1 MDSWS
6 SLEVAKLIASIL
18 TPLSVVAL
26 GWFINRRL
34 KKLDFRQW
42 SNQKLVEKRLALYD
56 EVAPL
61 LNKLLCFYTW
71 KGYWKDISPH
81 DVIEAKR
88 SLDKTV
94 HIYKYVLS
102 ERLVNEYENFKKL
115 LFEEYTGVGR
125 GAMIR
130 SEIQSGLGDRRK
142 YCTYKWDKAWDDY
155 FTNEGDSIK
164 RKAISDQYD
173 GLMKAFKDL
182 IGIQEMETPHGS
194 TYGDKEDSRRNVSP
208 PSASTSARPD
218 ESKRQILLDL

>member
-6 SLEVAKLIASIL
+6 SLEVAKLVASIL
-18 TPLSVVAL
+18 TPLSVGAL

-71 KGYWKDISPH
+71 KGYWKNISPH

-94 HIYKYVLS
+94 NIYKYLLS
-102 ERLVNEYENFKKL
+102 AKLVKEYEAFKRL
-115 LFEEYTGVGR
+115 LFVEWTGVGR
-125 GAMIR
+125 DAMIR
-130 SEIQSGLGDRRK
+130 SEIKSAGGDRK
-142 YCTYKWDKAWDDY
+142 HCTYKWDEAWNDH
-155 FTNEGDSIK
+155 FTNEGGNSIIWK
-164 RKAISDQYD
+164 DIADQYG
-173 GLMKAFKDL
+173 GLMRVFKDL
-182 IGIQEMETPHGS
+182 IGIQEMEPPHGL
-194 TYGDKEDSRRNVSP
+194 TYEDKEDSGQNVSRP
-208 PSASTSARPD
+208 NTSTTTAA
-218 ESKRQILLDL
+218 